1 MLILDTEVY
10 KNYFLASF
18 KSIESGEYRHLEF
31 YRGADSSVIGQMLS
45 ILNMNL
51 TVGFNS
57 NSYDLPI
64 LAAFISGWG
73 CQKLH
78 ALSKE
83 IIESGKPA
91 WVVCKDHNITVP
103 AAWDHIDLIEVAPSK
118 ASLKLY
124 GGRMHAPKIQD
135 LPIGPDASIDPS
147 DREVLRGYCQNDL
160 DTTELLYRSLEKQIG
175 LRVAM
180 SEQYGMDLR
189 SKSDAQIAETV
200 IKSELEKLTHKTYRK
215 AKLVPG
221 QKYRY
226 RDPKFIRFESDI
238 LRARFQKMLG
248 HEFEVGGKGTIKAPD
263 FLREIFTLGASTY
276 QMGIG
281 GLHSCEKSRLLRSN
295 EKELLVDWDV
305 ASYYPSI
312 ILEQELAPK
321 AMGKPFLNVY
331 RSLVT
336 RRLKAKKRG
345 NKVVADTLK
354 ICVNGSFG
362 KLANQYSAL
371 YAPDLFLQVTLTGQ
385 LALLMLIERME
396 NAGIKVVS
404 ANTDGVVCLV
414 DRSKIRAMEDVAW
427 NWELDTTYLLERA
440 EYKALASRDVNNY
453 VAVTTDGKVKRKGV
467 FAAPGLMKNPDQQI
481 VYKAVAAY
489 IAEGVPVDKTIRAS
503 KDIRDFLIVRRVQ
516 GGAEW
521 GGRFLGKAVRF
532 YRSNEVPHAQAITY
546 KTNGNSVTRSQ
557 GCRPLMDLPEAFP
570 DDVQYEHYIREAND
584 MLDDIGYQRKLC

>member
-10 KNYFLASF
+10 KNYFLCSF

-31 YRGADSSVIGQMLS
+31 YRGADSSVIGETLS
-45 ILNMNL
+45 ILNKNL
-51 TVGFNS
+51 TIGFNS

-64 LAAFISGWG
+64 LAAFVSGWG

-91 WVVCKDHNITVP
+91 WVVCKDYNIAVL
-103 AAWDHIDLIEVAPSK
+103 AAWDHIDLIEVAPGN

-124 GGRMHAPKIQD
+124 GARMHATKIQD
-135 LPIGPDASIDPS
+135 LPIEPDASIDPS
-147 DREVLRGYCQNDL
+147 DREVLRDYCENDL
-160 DTTELLYRSLEKQIG
+160 DTTELLYCSLEKQIG

-180 SEQYGMDLR
+180 SQQYGMDLR

-200 IKSELEKLTHKTYRK
+200 IKSELEKLTRKSYRK
-215 AKLVPG
+215 PKLAPG

-226 RDPKFIRFESDI
+226 RDPGFVRFQSDVLQSRFE
-238 LRARFQKMLG
+238 KMIDY
-248 HEFEVGGKGTIKAPD
+248 EYEVSGKGTIKAPD
-263 FLREIFTLGASTY
+263 FLREMFTLGTSTY

-281 GLHSCEKSRLLRSN
+281 GLHSCEKSRLIRSN

-321 AMGKPFLNVY
+321 SMGKPFLHVY

-336 RRLKAKKRG
+336 RRLEAKKRG
-345 NKVVADTLK
+345 DTVVADTLK

-371 YAPDLFLQVTLTGQ
+371 YAPELFLQVVLTGQ

-396 NAGIKVVS
+396 DAGIKVVS

-414 DRSKIRAMEDVAW
+414 DRSKIRVMEDVAW

-440 EYKALASRDVNNY
+440 EYNALSCRDVNNY
-453 VAVTTDGKVKRKGV
+453 IAVRCDGKIKGKGI
-467 FAAPGLMKNPDQQI
+467 FAGPGLMKNPDQQVI
-481 VYKAVAAY
+481 YKAVAAY

-503 KDIRDFLIVRRVQ
+503 KDIRDFLIVRRVN

-521 GGRFLGKAVRF
+521 KGRFVGKAVRF
-532 YRSNEVPHAQAITY
+532 YRSSDLPYEQTINY
-546 KTNGNSVTRSQ
+546 KSNGNRVTRSQ
-557 GCRPLMDLPEAFP
+557 GCRPLMELPGEFP
-570 DDVQYEHYIREAND
+570 SDVFYEHYIREANKL
-584 MLDDIGYQRKLC
+584 LDDIGYQRVLC